1 MPVGC
6 HSAGLGLELWHRQH
20 DDQRSPPRLR
30 EVWDGRGWPTAA
42 RSSHGPSL
50 FRDLRSRL
58 LSQALTPGWAD
69 LLLWALGNLTDPG
82 GASWIPGLGLGCCI
96 LQKHGPPRPAQ
107 PLPLTNPCLC
117 SGSGESPWTL
127 PDAGAWWR
135 MQTSERCRRRFE
147 KPPSGQSGPCQV
159 E

>member
-1 MPVGC
+1 M
-6 HSAGLGLELWHRQH
+6 LGLALSCDTDSMMIRGPRPGSV
-20 DDQRSPPRLR
+20 RSGMGGADAP
-30 EVWDGRGWPTAA
+30 A

-58 LSQALTPGWAD
+58 LSQAVTPGWAD

-82 GASWIPGLGLGCCI
+82 GASWIPGSGLGCCI

-107 PLPLTNPCLC
+107 PLLLTNPCLC

-127 PDAGAWWR
+127 PEAGVVMADAD
-135 MQTSERCRRRFE
+135 Q
-147 KPPSGQSGPCQV
+147 
-159 E
+159 